1 VLKIQKQ
8 LLRRIAAIYIAIFA
22 LFFLFIFFVLK
33 LFLPLESLIYVLG
46 SILVIFVILSFVFFL
61 FLQHYLKNI
70 EKDINA
76 ITQYT
81 HDINEK
87 EYTSEVKIM
96 HYVEFLHLS
105 VLLKNIAK
113 RLYQKDKKAAKK

>member
-1 VLKIQKQ
+1 MLKIQKQ
-8 LLRRIAAIYIAIFA
+8 LIRRIATIYIVIFA
-22 LFFLFIFFVLK
+22 LFFLFTFFVLK
-33 LFLPLESLIYVLG
+33 LFLPFESLIYVLG
-46 SILVIFVILSFVFFL
+46 SILVVFVILSLVFCL
-61 FLQHYLKNI
+61 FLRHYFKNI

-113 RLYQKDKKAAKK
+113 RLYQKDKKTAKK

>member
-1 VLKIQKQ
+1 MLKLQKQ
-8 LLRRIAAIYIAIFA
+8 LFRRITAIYIAIFA
-22 LFFLFIFFVLK
+22 LFFLFTFFVLK
-33 LFLPLESLIYVLG
+33 LFLPLESLVYVI
-46 SILVIFVILSFVFFL
+46 SSVFIVFIILSLLFFL
-61 FLQHYLKNI
+61 FLRHYFKNI

>member
-1 VLKIQKQ
+1 MLKLQKQ
-8 LLRRIAAIYIAIFA
+8 LFRRIAAIYIAIFA
-22 LFFLFIFFVLK
+22 LFFLFTFFVLK

-46 SILVIFVILSFVFFL
+46 SILVIFVILSLVFFL
-61 FLQHYLKNI
+61 FLQLYLKNI

>member
-1 VLKIQKQ
+1 MLKLQKQ

-33 LFLPLESLIYVLG
+33 LFLPLESLVYVI
-46 SILVIFVILSFVFFL
+46 SSVFIVFIILSLLFFL
-61 FLQHYLKNI
+61 FLRHYFKNI